1 MPSILVTGA
10 NRGLGLEFVRQYALD
25 GWRVFACCRNPA
37 NAADLHAIADS
48 SGKRVTLHA
57 LDVQHRAQIETLAR
71 DLKAEPLDILLNNAG
86 LYGPN
91 KMFLGQVDYDAW
103 EEVLAVNTLAPLK
116 LAECFLENVAAS
128 KRKIIASISS
138 TMGSITLNTEG
149 RHYLYR
155 SSKAALNMVVK
166 SLSIDVRSRGIIA
179 VALCPG
185 WVQTD
190 MGGPGAPLKPAE
202 SISGMKRVLAGLRL
216 EDSGKFISYDGSE
229 VPW

>member
-1 MPSILVTGA
+1 V
-10 NRGLGLEFVRQYALD
+10 EFVRQYAAD

-37 NAADLHAIADS
+37 DATDLRTIAEAS
-48 SGKRVTLHA
+48 SKRVTLHS
-57 LDVQHRAQIETLAR
+57 LDVKDRRQIETLAGQ
-71 DLKAEPLDILLNNAG
+71 LKSEPLDILINNAG

-91 KMFLGQVDYDAW
+91 KMFLGQVDYAAW

-116 LAECFLENVAAS
+116 MAECFHNNVAAG
-128 KRKIIASISS
+128 KRRIIASISS
-138 TMGSITLNTEG
+138 TMGSIASNSEG

-166 SLSIDVRSRGIIA
+166 SLAIDLHSRGIIA

-190 MGGPGAPLKPAE
+190 MGGAGAPLKPNE

-216 EDSGKFISYDGSE
+216 EDSGRFLSYDGSE